1 MNNLIICGKANQD
14 IPVKKLR
21 MNKTDEVWLCGTDIR
36 EGADLYFEIHG
47 IKVPHKNV
55 ITKFGDEVIYNE
67 SGISPSNTISGMMIY
82 AWLKGYKNIT
92 LLGCPMIIKEYPQQR
107 ITVVQLVHYL
117 NRHGLNVEWEDMDMA
132 TAQKNANVNAARQE
146 EPKKEEVQAKEV
158 HSSKT
163 VKVIFKTVICASYGT
178 FQPREV
184 AEVPEDI
191 FKDLVKD
198 GFVEKA

>member
-21 MNKTDEVWLCGTDIR
+21 MKKTDEVWLCGTDIR

-55 ITKFGDEVIYNE
+55 ITKFDDEVIYNE

-82 AWLKGYKNIT
+82 AWLHGYKNIT

-117 NRHGLNVEWEDMDMA
+117 NRHGCNVVWEEMNMA
-132 TAQKNANVNAARQE
+132 TAQKNAEKQAPE
-146 EPKKEEVQAKEV
+146 TKEVQEKEV
-158 HSSKT
+158 HSSKM
-163 VKVIFKTVICASYGT
+163 VKAKFKTVICASYGT
-178 FQPREV
+178 FQPHQV

-191 FKDLVKD
+191 FKDLEKA
-198 GFVEKA
+198 GLVEKAS

>member
-55 ITKFGDEVIYNE
+55 ITKFDDEVIYNE

-82 AWLKGYKNIT
+82 AWLHGYKNIT

-117 NRHGLNVEWEDMDMA
+117 NRHGCNVVWEEMNMA
-132 TAQKNANVNAARQE
+132 TAQKNAEKQVSE
-146 EPKKEEVQAKEV
+146 TKEVQKKEV
-158 HSSKT
+158 HSSKM
-163 VKVIFKTVICASYGT
+163 VKAKFKTVICASYGT
-178 FQPREV
+178 FQPHQV

-191 FKDLVKD
+191 FKDLEKA
-198 GFVEKA
+198 GLVEKAS

>member
-55 ITKFGDEVIYNE
+55 ITKFDDEVIYNE

-82 AWLKGYKNIT
+82 AWLHGYKNIT

-117 NRHGLNVEWEDMDMA
+117 NRHGCNVVWEEMNMA
-132 TAQKNANVNAARQE
+132 TAQKNAEKQAPE
-146 EPKKEEVQAKEV
+146 TKEVQEKEV
-158 HSSKT
+158 HSSKM
-163 VKVIFKTVICASYGT
+163 VKAKFKTVICASYGT
-178 FQPREV
+178 YQPKQV

-191 FKDLVKD
+191 FKDLEKA
-198 GFVEKA
+198 GLVEKAS

>member
-55 ITKFGDEVIYNE
+55 ITKFDDEVIYNE

-82 AWLKGYKNIT
+82 AWLHGYRNIT

-117 NRHGLNVEWEDMDMA
+117 NRHGCNVVWEEMNMA
-132 TAQKNANVNAARQE
+132 TAQKNAEKQAPE
-146 EPKKEEVQAKEV
+146 TKEVQEKEV
-158 HSSKT
+158 HSSKM
-163 VKVIFKTVICASYGT
+163 VKAKFKAVICASYGT
-178 FQPREV
+178 FQPRQV

-191 FKDLVKD
+191 FKDLEKA
-198 GFVEKA
+198 GLVEKES

>member
-21 MNKTDEVWLCGTDIR
+21 MNKTDEVWLCGTDAR

-47 IKVPHKNV
+47 IKVSHKNV
-55 ITKFGDEVIYNE
+55 ITKFDDEVIYNE

-82 AWLKGYKNIT
+82 AWLHGYKNIT

-117 NRHGLNVEWEDMDMA
+117 NRHGCNVVWEEMNMA
-132 TAQKNANVNAARQE
+132 TAQKNAKDAEQKNEEAQE
-146 EPKKEEVQAKEV
+146 QTKEV
-158 HSSKT
+158 HSSKK
-163 VKVIFKTVICASYGT
+163 VKVQFKAVVCASYGT
-178 FQPREV
+178 YQPKQV

-191 FKDLVKD
+191 FKDLEKA
-198 GFVEKA
+198 GLVEKAS